1 MKKLPYSL
9 TVICAAMATLSA
21 GISTSTYADDDK
33 HKSRPVKVE
42 MFAPENDHRVGI
54 GGRGWFVD
62 LEIEYDVPLEQSGF
76 TMNADGKPGFQL
88 TGPNAPASTNFG
100 AGTHNNVNPFPG
112 TFSLGADERL
122 PGLIVLLS
130 TTKVGVGSCH
140 NIANLFNLTGVTDL
154 TATSVEL
161 WDTWLV
167 GAPNFGVDTESQI
180 FVAVANDSNGDGVYN
195 DAPNVVP
202 DANGDGKCDARD
214 LRAYGVASNIAT
226 AKFYINP

>member
-1 MKKLPYSL
+1 MKKPLYSL
-9 TVICAAMATLSA
+9 TAICAAVTTLSA
-21 GISTSTYADDDK
+21 AISAPTYADDDK
-33 HKSRPVKVE
+33 PRNRPVNVE
-42 MFAPENDHRVGI
+42 MFAPKHGDHVGI
-54 GGRGWFVD
+54 AGRGWFVD
-62 LEIEYDVPLEQSGF
+62 LAIEYDTSLDASGF
-76 TMNADGKPGFQL
+76 TTNADGKPGFQL

-154 TATSVEL
+154 TANSVEL

-167 GAPNFGVDTESQI
+167 GAPNFGVDTESRI
-180 FVAVANDSNGDGVYN
+180 FVAVADDLNGDGVYN

-202 DANGDGKCDARD
+202 DVNGDGKCDAHD
-214 LRAYGVASNIAT
+214 LRAYGVVSNIET